1 MRTDIPYP
9 LRSYLNNPLAE
20 FLSFRKNEF
29 RQPGSEYSLVNLDSP
44 KFHHRPFIKDNQ

>member
-29 RQPGSEYSLVNLDSP
+29 RQRVLNIVWSILILQN
-44 KFHHRPFIKDNQ
+44 FITALS